1 MEAIDRKYKLLGFN
15 KEKFEL
21 LKITLIFIIASIYL
35 FIFPPTFFFFFSISN
50 VSDPVLDTGG
60 TAFSKMDKNH

>member
-21 LKITLIFIIASIYL
+21 LKITLILMIASICL
-35 FIFPPTFFFFFSISN
+35 FIFPPTVFVSVSN
-50 VSDPVLDTGG
+50 VSDPVLGSGG